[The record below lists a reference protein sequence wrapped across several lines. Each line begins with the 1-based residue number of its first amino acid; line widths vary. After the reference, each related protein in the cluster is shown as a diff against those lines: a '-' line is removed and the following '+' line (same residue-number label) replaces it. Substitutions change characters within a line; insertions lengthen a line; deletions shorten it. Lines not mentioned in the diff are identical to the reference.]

1 LSFKTST
8 TNTAANNSNNNPI
21 ILLVDDEKD
30 ILTLFCEYL
39 QAWGYQSISFDNP
52 IDALKYIDNN
62 DISNCSSLLIITDY
76 KMPQMNGID
85 FIKKIREKQRS
96 DFSLKIMLI
105 SAFMTSDFHFQNRLN
120 NLKIDK
126 IIEKPIRLEILKE
139 EIKKL
144 IN

>member
-1 LSFKTST
+1 MDKNYALVGSLDNKKV
-8 TNTAANNSNNNPI
+8 

-30 ILTLFCEYL
+30 VLNLFYEYL
-39 QAWGYQSISFDNP
+39 HNFGYKTISFDNP
-52 IDALKYIDNN
+52 LDALKYLEDNN
-62 DISNCSSLLIITDY
+62 VSNCSLIITDY

-85 FIKKIREKQRS
+85 LIKRIREKYGSNLQI
-96 DFSLKIMLI
+96 KIMLV
-105 SAFMTSDFHFQNRLN
+105 SAFMKNEFYVQNTLN

-126 IIEKPIRLEILKE
+126 IIEKPVHLEILKD